1 MNRQWTVFLLCL
13 VALLTSPIA
22 WAEKTDIVVLKNGDK
37 ITGEVKGLE
46 RGKLEFS
53 TDSMG
58 TVSIEWEDIQT
69 VISSTGQAIELANGQ
84 RFYGPLQKSENTD
97 MVQIQTDEGA
107 VGLGITD
114 VVNMYPVE
122 SGFWDRMDFSTSLG
136 FSWDKA
142 SDIGKYSIGA
152 DAEYRHPDYITSA
165 GFSSEITSA
174 SGDGQTTSR
183 SNINGRHLRFRQNKR
198 FTAWF
203 ANVEKNDELGIK
215 LRALLGAG
223 YGWVPIRSNRNL
235 LMLTAGLDVNQ
246 EYPKQGDPET
256 NVEGVGVLNYEYFKY
271 SDPERRFS
279 STFTVF
285 PSLTDWGRVRA
296 DFKTNLDIEFVSDFF
311 WVLSLFANYDS
322 RPISENA
329 SKSDFGV
336 NSSLRYKF

>member
-1 MNRQWTVFLLCL
+1 MNRKWTVLSVCLL
-13 VALLTSPIA
+13 ALLFSPLA
-22 WAEKTDIVVLKNGDK
+22 RAEKTDIVVLKNGDK

-69 VISSTGQAIELANGQ
+69 VMSSTGQAIELTNGQ
-84 RFYGPLQKSENTD
+84 RFYGPLQKSENAD
-97 MVQIQTDEGA
+97 MVQIDTEMGA
-107 VGLGITD
+107 VGVGITD

-122 SGFWDRMDFSTSLG
+122 SGFWDRLDLSASLG

-152 DAEYRHPDYITSA
+152 DAAYRHPDFITSA
-165 GFSSEITSA
+165 GFSSEITST
-174 SGDGQTTSR
+174 SGAGQTTSR
-183 SNINGRHLRFRQNKR
+183 SNISGQHVRFRQNKR
-198 FTAWF
+198 FNAWF

-223 YGWVPIRSNRNL
+223 YGWIPIRSNRNL
-235 LMLTAGLDVNQ
+235 LMLTAGLDVNR
-246 EYPKQGDPET
+246 EYPQQGDPEA
-256 NVEGVGVLNYEYFKY
+256 NVEGVGMVSYEYFKY

-279 STFTVF
+279 SSFTVF
-285 PSLTDWGRVRA
+285 PSVTDWGRVRA
-296 DFKTNLDIEFVSDFF
+296 DFKTNLDIEFVSDLF

-322 RPISENA
+322 DPISENA
-329 SKSDFGV
+329 SKSDYGV